1 MVLVE
6 LKIMH
11 SSLCMISSGRRM
23 PVAVRW
29 RPLTDPTQTILR
41 PPSAL
46 VRSLPMFLQVS
57 EDMFHSEE
65 DGG

>member
-1 MVLVE
+1 MLLE
-6 LKIMH
+6 LKIMP
-11 SSLCMISSGRRM
+11 SSVCMSSSVRRM
-23 PVAVRW
+23 AVAVRL

-46 VRSLPMFLQVS
+46 VRSLPMFLKVS
-57 EDMFHSEE
+57 EDMFQSEE